1 MSLDTPR
8 SPTPSSVNRIFSP
21 CTASKVYSVDLGSV
35 LTFVERVAEL
45 PVPDL
50 LEDDPELDA
59 EVTANLLPPTVTR
72 PLERTPAAED
82 LAALGFSSTFNA
94 TAVGRSS
101 TAESPNDVGRQQG
114 LHEGGD
120 PSHCAAL
127 ALLDLDQVG
136 AHQLLVF
143 QWGNATPTQR
153 FDIGPQSSLVQ
164 VRSMA
169 EGAVVSF
176 NESLKRPSH
185 SWVLLDSGVAT
196 KLLRDFRVR
205 QRLATYSSRA
215 ARTDRIASLA
225 GFGRQRCSLWCLWR
239 FAQFLVTLVIV
250 SAVLGWYQLSAP
262 FGAGRARLPLGG
274 YVAALGDDA
283 NRLLELT
290 SGAAAAELTK
300 HCEQSAEVVLPAD
313 VQRCMTYKRADE
325 VRGCLQALTP
335 GPMA

>member
-1 MSLDTPR
+1 
-8 SPTPSSVNRIFSP
+8 
-21 CTASKVYSVDLGSV
+21 V

-82 LAALGFSSTFNA
+82 LAALGFSIDLQCN
-94 TAVGRSS
+94 GRWPLVYWG
-101 TAESPNDVGRQQG
+101 AESPNDVGRQQG

-250 SAVLGWYQLSAP
+250 SAVLRLAIRFAADQLSAP